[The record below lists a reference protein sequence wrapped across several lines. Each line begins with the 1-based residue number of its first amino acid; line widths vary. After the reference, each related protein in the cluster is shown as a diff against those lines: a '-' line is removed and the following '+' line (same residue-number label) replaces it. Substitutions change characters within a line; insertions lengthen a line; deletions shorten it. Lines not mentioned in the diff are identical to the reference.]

1 MDWLITLFRDSDS
14 VAHIVLLYAAVI
26 SLGIALGRIKIF
38 GISLGVT
45 FVLFA
50 GILAGHLGFT
60 GTTNI
65 LTYIQDFGLILFVY
79 CIGLQVG
86 PGFFESLRSSGI
98 KMNLMAVS
106 IILLNVACCIGLYFL
121 VFYKGGGIVGE
132 NARDL
137 AMMVGVLCGA
147 ITNTPGLG
155 AANEACATVFGA
167 DAPPIANGYAC
178 AYPLGVVG
186 IILATIAIRFLCN
199 VKLKR
204 EQEQIEEERAE
215 NPHAKPHKMTL
226 EIKNHASEGRTLL
239 QVSQFMGRDF
249 VVSRILH

>member
-1 MDWLITLFRDSDS
+1 MDWLITLFSDSDS

-106 IILLNVACCIGLYFL
+106 IILLNVACCSGL
-121 VFYKGGGIVGE
+121 
-132 NARDL
+132 
-137 AMMVGVLCGA
+137 
-147 ITNTPGLG
+147 
-155 AANEACATVFGA
+155 
-167 DAPPIANGYAC
+167 
-178 AYPLGVVG
+178 
-186 IILATIAIRFLCN
+186 
-199 VKLKR
+199 
-204 EQEQIEEERAE
+204 
-215 NPHAKPHKMTL
+215 
-226 EIKNHASEGRTLL
+226 
-239 QVSQFMGRDF
+239 
-249 VVSRILH
+249 